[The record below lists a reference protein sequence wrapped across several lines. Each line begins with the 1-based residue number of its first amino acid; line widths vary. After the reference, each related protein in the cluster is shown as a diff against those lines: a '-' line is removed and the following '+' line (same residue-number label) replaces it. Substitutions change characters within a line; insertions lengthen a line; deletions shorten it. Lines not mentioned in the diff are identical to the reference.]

1 MPLKF
6 KLLCTVRV
14 HSLLL
19 TSRIALYGCPSLFI
33 HLLIE
38 AYLSYFQFR
47 AIVNSADI
55 TFMYMLK
62 FKVFTLK
69 QTIRR
74 MKGQATD

>member
-55 TFMYMLK
+55 NIHVHVEIQSVYSEK
-62 FKVFTLK
+62 K
-69 QTIRR
+69 QL
-74 MKGQATD
+74 GE